1 MGLTISNTIQTHFSN
16 FPSFY
21 EASWPFIDALVFVLI
36 FVGLARAVFEKR
48 FPGRGGKAMIVG
60 VGLSL
65 AIGMVWAEVEYGFS
79 LKSFGPMA
87 AGIVLL
93 LLLTMLFQVGRTMGF
108 SRKAS
113 LGLMAFLGL
122 PLAVQ
127 IVPELV
133 GLIGQILPIVL
144 LFWLASAALTGQTV
158 WKKTLS
164 PVGDRND
171 FKVSGQDSS
180 PKETKNLKSLDREEK
195 RDSRDAYRQSKRVIR
210 ILQRIRSQLERKGIT
225 PEELDAINHD
235 LKKVAQSE
243 HEMVVDMEKL
253 HQTVERLS
261 KAEDKLFLEA
271 RVVLRNKGAYRTSQD
286 QENKDRIARQL
297 TLQQAIETLREQC
310 RRYDEAFVQA
320 VRQTVSAIQ
329 THRVSEA
336 IRWIDNALHWE
347 RRAQHI
353 LEDIRHVHGKAHSL
367 LRRQIRHQD

>member
-253 HQTVERLS
+253 HQTIERLS
-261 KAEDKLFLEA
+261 KAGGGQAKGT
-271 RVVLRNKGAYRTSQD
+271 RVAKELGPT
-286 QENKDRIARQL
+286 
-297 TLQQAIETLREQC
+297 
-310 RRYDEAFVQA
+310 
-320 VRQTVSAIQ
+320 
-329 THRVSEA
+329 
-336 IRWIDNALHWE
+336 
-347 RRAQHI
+347 
-353 LEDIRHVHGKAHSL
+353 
-367 LRRQIRHQD
+367 